1 MRRWFLSYHSPDQ
14 ALAERLKAGLERRDD
29 NSTVFFAPKS
39 LRAGGYWLP
48 TLADEI
54 AKANVFVLLVGEKG
68 LGRWQFLEYCE
79 ALKKAV
85 DAPSFPIVPVLL
97 EGQAP
102 PGLPFLGQLHW
113 IVTADPSSEQSLA
126 MMVDAAVGGGTR
138 PEQLWRHISPYR
150 GLAAMTEA
158 DSDFFFGREIETVEV
173 LKTDT
178 RDGKGSAPCV
188 ARQLRGRQILT
199 CSSRRTGIT
208 HASGVAATRTGC
220 RRLASLIP

>member
-54 AKANVFVLLVGEKG
+54 AKANDFVLLVGEKG

-188 ARQLRGRQILT
+188 ARQLRGGRP
-199 CSSRRTGIT
+199 R
-208 HASGVAATRTGC
+208 
-220 RRLASLIP
+220 